1 VKEVFEVEE
10 FPEYVA
16 KAREGASRR
25 VFGRLDPAQSNA
37 RSDSISSNEFNTK
50 PEATS
55 NAHLVSALPAAPDP
69 IVQILVT
76 SRIEGTKPLMIKR
89 KLSQRLKDV
98 KYAWCDKQVL
108 DGRPV
113 PEETK
118 RMIFLTWRGNKVFD
132 VTSCKALGLTTDASG
147 RLRIDGEGF
156 DEDGRIHLEAWTE
169 EFFDEFKKRR
179 AAERKRLVLDPME
192 EEEQEEQK
200 PEDINAGEQVAK
212 FRIILKSKDRLE
224 FKIQV
229 RPTTQISKM
238 IGVFRDNYKIPGNV
252 NISLYL
258 DGDKL
263 DPNSMV
269 GDADLDELTT
279 IDVHVG

>member
-1 VKEVFEVEE
+1 MKEVFEVEE

-16 KAREGASRR
+16 KAREGAARK

-37 RSDSISSNEFNTK
+37 RSDSISSNESNTK
-50 PEATS
+50 LETT
-55 NAHLVSALPAAPDP
+55 NTAHLVSITPPALDP

-113 PEETK
+113 PEEIK
-118 RMIFLTWRGNKVFD
+118 RMIFLSWRGNKVFD
-132 VTSCKALGLTTDASG
+132 VTSCKAMGLTTDASG

-156 DEDGRIHLEAWTE
+156 DEEGRIHLEAWTE
-169 EFFDEFKKRR
+169 EIFDEFKKQK
-179 AAERKRLVLDPME
+179 AAERKRLILNPME
-192 EEEQEEQK
+192 EEDEQK
-200 PEDINAGEQVAK
+200 SDEIKGEEEVQR

-224 FKIQV
+224 FRLQV
-229 RPTTQISKM
+229 KPTTQISKM
-238 IGVFRDNYKIPGNV
+238 IGAFRDQYKIAGNV
-252 NISLYL
+252 NISFYL

-263 DPNSMV
+263 DPNSV
-269 GDADLDELTT
+269 VADIDLEELTT